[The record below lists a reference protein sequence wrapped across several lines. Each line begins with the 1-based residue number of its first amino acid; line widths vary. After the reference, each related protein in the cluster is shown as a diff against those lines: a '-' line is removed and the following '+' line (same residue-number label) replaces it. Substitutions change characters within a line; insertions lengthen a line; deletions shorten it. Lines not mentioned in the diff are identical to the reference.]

1 MLSEKLILLLL
12 LAATVM
18 AIPRP
23 DDSDESK
30 DDDEDDCF
38 LPAMMPEANHCRAFL
53 SRWTFK
59 NGACEQITYGGC
71 GGTKNLFETE
81 HACIA
86 KCNRKALLRGSD
98 ALARAVPSPCQL
110 PLATGHCRAHIPSF
124 YFDSATG
131 SCQPFTFTGCKGNAN
146 NFISMEDC
154 QRTCKVRL
162 STAVTLPAPVKDTT
176 KSVSDIC
183 TLPPDN
189 SKSTKRACM
198 AFIPSW
204 TFNATSGKCESYV
217 YGGCGKT
224 ANLFRTEEACQATC
238 SSSARNIVQSAVRNQ
253 ESCLLPIAKGP
264 CFGFMKRY
272 AFNKEKNRC
281 ELFTYGGCQGNGNNF
296 ARADQCFEACG
307 GALPSLTAECEQVT
321 CPISNKRYFER
332 GCRPEYKGKA
342 CCPTSFSCP
351 DDKSAKGV
359 CHYGGITYQL
369 GQKVAA
375 VSEDQPCKTNCFCVS
390 SVEHQ
395 DGATIKCSDVECPVV
410 DPPAKGKDGCELV
423 TKPNTCCPSYQCHDH
438 SSEEKEVD
446 ICLLNGQEYVK
457 GQAIPTGDPCKT
469 CTCVEGFTGLN
480 GPGCRETQCL
490 IDNRVGCVPVYT
502 DNVCCPTS
510 YKCAKDAAT
519 AAESTTRI
527 IRVEGEPGKEGAV
540 TLPFLIPGGNV
551 RKWQV
556 KAAHC
561 LLPKATGWCRASVP
575 SFYYDADQLKC
586 LPFIYGGCR
595 GNENRFASEAECLS
609 TCQHSDEETVVTET
623 PGEARKTTDE
633 TRKSSSPFISSGAAI
648 TLPAV
653 VSDVWA
659 KPKDVSAVSL
669 RCSMPM
675 RIGPCRM
682 SIEKFYYDAEKNDC
696 LLFFY
701 GGCKG
706 NSNQFDTAEEC
717 RQTCGV
723 QPKTSTAI
731 EQPNQDIARVAKQNV
746 CALPQEAGPCKG
758 QVPAFFYNAETGA
771 CESFWYGGCRG
782 NGNRFETETEC
793 QAQCI
798 PAPSASPSLTK
809 SSRVASVASSETI
822 PEHCKLPADIGPC
835 RAAKPRYHYN
845 ATAGECQPFHFG
857 GCRGNDNN
865 FHTIEQCQSE
875 CTASGSAEQPL
886 LASWKVE
893 VRARKEMREDEHTR
907 CKLPADVGF
916 CRAFKER
923 FYYDSIENQCK
934 TFSWGGCQG
943 NANNFASSE
952 ECLATCDR
960 QGTARAAV
968 SDPKTPARF
977 RVSQRF
983 RANPVEE
990 IALPEVDTKENE
1002 HVEIVPKRDQMVCT
1016 FGNETLNLGDR
1027 LLPEDPCEECVCSTP
1042 PEITCT
1048 RQTCPPFPGKD
1059 EALCTESFIPGQ
1071 CCPSVVCVSA
1081 NPPVINV
1088 CQDVV
1093 CKVGE
1098 QCKPKSRESPDG
1110 SWMAPIG
1117 VCVPNTK
1124 M

>member
-1 MLSEKLILLLL
+1 MLSERLILLLL

-30 DDDEDDCF
+30 DDDEDDCS
-38 LPAMMPEANHCRAFL
+38 LPAIIPEANRCRAFL

-81 HACIA
+81 YACNA
-86 KCNRKALLRGSD
+86 KCNRKALLRGPD
-98 ALARAVPSPCQL
+98 ARARELVPSPCQL

-131 SCQPFTFTGCKGNAN
+131 SCKPFTFTGCKGNAN

-162 STAVTLPAPVKDTT
+162 SAAVTLPAPVKDTT
-176 KSVSDIC
+176 KTVSDIC

-189 SKSTKRACM
+189 SKSTGRACM
-198 AFIPSW
+198 AFVPSW
-204 TFNATSGKCESYV
+204 TFNATTGKCESYV

-238 SSSARNIVQSAVRNQ
+238 SSTARNVVQSAVRNQ

-296 ARADQCFEACG
+296 ATADQCFEACG

-332 GCRPEYKGKA
+332 GCLPEYKGKA

-359 CHYGGITYQL
+359 CHYGGNTYQL
-369 GQKVAA
+369 GQQVAA

-423 TKPNTCCPSYQCHDH
+423 TKPNTCCPSYHCHDH

-446 ICLLNGQEYVK
+446 ICLLNGQEYTK

-510 YKCAKDAAT
+510 YKCAKDAT
-519 AAESTTRI
+519 TGAENTTRI
-527 IRVEGEPGKEGAV
+527 IRVEGEPGKQGAV

-556 KAAHC
+556 KAALC

-595 GNENRFASEAECLS
+595 GNENRFASEAECMS

-623 PGEARKTTDE
+623 PGEARKATEE
-633 TRKSSSPFISSGAAI
+633 TKKSSSPFISSGAAV
-648 TLPAV
+648 TLSAV
-653 VSDVWA
+653 VPDVWA
-659 KPKDVSAVSL
+659 KPKDPSAVSL

-682 SIEKFYYDAEKNDC
+682 SLEKFYYDAEKNDC

-723 QPKTSTAI
+723 KPKTSIAM
-731 EQPNQDIARVAKQNV
+731 EQPNQDIARAAKQNV
-746 CALPQEAGPCKG
+746 CDLPQEPGPCKG

-793 QAQCI
+793 RAQCV
-798 PAPSASPSLTK
+798 PAASTELRKASP
-809 SSRVASVASSETI
+809 VASVASSETI

-845 ATAGECQPFHFG
+845 VTAGECQPFNFG

-875 CTASGSAEQPL
+875 CTASGPAEQPL
-886 LASWKVE
+886 LAVE
-893 VRARKEMREDEHTR
+893 VRARKEMREEEHIR

-934 TFSWGGCQG
+934 TFSWGGCRG
-943 NANNFASSE
+943 NANNFATAE
-952 ECLATCDR
+952 ECFATCDR
-960 QGTARAAV
+960 QGKARAAV

-983 RANPVEE
+983 RANPVED

-1002 HVEIVPKRDQMVCT
+1002 HVEIVPKRDQLVCT

-1027 LLPEDPCEECVCSTP
+1027 LQPEDPCEECVCSTP

-1048 RQTCPPFPGKD
+1048 RQTCPPFPKMD
-1059 EALCTESFIPGQ
+1059 DALCTESIVPGQ
-1071 CCPSVVCVSA
+1071 CCPSISCVSA
-1081 NPPVINV
+1081 NPPVIDV

-1093 CKVGE
+1093 CKAGE
-1098 QCKPKSRESPDG
+1098 QCQRQSQESPDG

-1117 VCVPNTK
+1117 KCVPNTK
-1124 M
+1124 I